1 MLPQTNGVCPL
12 QSHAIGSLHF
22 VLRKLWWELQ
32 KGYQGYKD
40 LLFKWKYEIMGVF
53 EALLLRITGWLHRS
67 QGLAPKPEP
76 SGSTNRHSAVS
87 QPVTFSWSTISSWA
101 LSLDGKTHI
110 QRILSARLSAISKQS
125 KQTRFC
131 RWYPTEAKQ
140 SLSKT
145 SPLCGRASDMKQT
158 RVSYRLHTEQLHLA
172 LNRNSVSNTST
183 DNSTATLPFLLIR
196 LLMGLCST

>member
-1 MLPQTNGVCPL
+1 MWPQTNGVCPL

-22 VLRKLWWELQ
+22 AIRQLWWELQ

-40 LLFKWKYEIMGVF
+40 LLFKGKYEIMGVF

-67 QGLAPKPEP
+67 QGLGPKPEP

-87 QPVTFSWSTISSWA
+87 QPVTFRRSATSSWT

-125 KQTRFC
+125 KQTHFC

-145 SPLCGRASDMKQT
+145 SPSVGG
-158 RVSYRLHTEQLHLA
+158 HLTWNTQEFHIDFI
-172 LNRNSVSNTST
+172 LNSSMW
-183 DNSTATLPFLLIR
+183 L
-196 LLMGLCST
+196 